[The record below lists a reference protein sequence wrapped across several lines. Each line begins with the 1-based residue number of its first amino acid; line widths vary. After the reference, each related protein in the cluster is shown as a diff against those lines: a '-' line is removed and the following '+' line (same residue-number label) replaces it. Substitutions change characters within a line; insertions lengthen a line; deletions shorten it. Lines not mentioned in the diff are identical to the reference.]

1 MLIKNMYA
9 TLVIAGFVGAVLTGC
24 GEKQSGGDPG
34 VSDSEIKIGNTN
46 PYSGPASAYGTI
58 GRASTA
64 YFDMINEQG
73 GVNDRTINFIS
84 LDDGYSPPRTVEQI
98 RKLVEEE
105 RVLFLAGTLG
115 TPTNTAIHKYVNAQ
129 KVPHI
134 FVNTGASK
142 WANPDNFPW
151 TMGWNLSYPNEAKLY
166 AQYLLNNKPNAKIAI
181 LYQNDDYGKDYVHG
195 LKIGLGDK
203 AESMIVAETSY
214 EVTDATVDSQIV
226 SLQASGADTFFNVT
240 TPKFAAQAIRKVY
253 DIGWRPLHILN
264 NVSSSVGSVL
274 KPAGLEKSVGL
285 ITAVYFKDPSD
296 PQWADYPDVKEYK
309 AWFQKYYP
317 EGNIDDAF
325 NVSGYSIAWGVVEVL
340 KRCGDDL
347 TRASVMK
354 QVASFKDVEAPMML
368 PGVKWSTS
376 AEDFSLIEAG
386 QLARFDGEKW
396 VLFGEIIGN

>member
-1 MLIKNMYA
+1 MTFKNIYTA
-9 TLVIAGFVGAVLTGC
+9 LVIAGLAGAALTGC

-73 GVNDRTINFIS
+73 GVNGRNINFIS

-151 TMGWNLSYPNEAKLY
+151 TMGWNLSYPNEARLY

-296 PQWADYPDVKEYK
+296 PQWANYPDVKEYK

-347 TRASVMK
+347 TRANVMK

>member
-73 GVNDRTINFIS
+73 GVNGRKINFIS

-347 TRASVMK
+347 TRANVMK